1 MIKKVFKFSLFLF
14 ILLFSIFLI
23 FFINYYQNKK
33 IIKIVSNNFQ
43 EVCIQNNIENI
54 STISDLSIKV
64 DTLTVVGLVKIEKI
78 NFEGLVYEGTSSN
91 ILEKGVGHFECS
103 PLTKGNICLAAHN
116 TNKFWAKLNNLQ
128 IDDIITYENILGTKD
143 YKVFS
148 STQIDETDISCLE
161 NTQNN
166 ILTLITCVKN
176 IPNKRLCVQAIEI

>member
-1 MIKKVFKFSLFLF
+1 MIKKLLIILF

-23 FFINYYQNKK
+23 FFLNYYNHTKMIKK
-33 IIKIVSNNFQ
+33 VSNIFQ
-43 EVCIQNNIENI
+43 EVCVQNNIQDI
-54 STISDLSIKV
+54 KSISDLSIQV
-64 DTLTVVGLVKIEKI
+64 NELTVVGIIKIEKI

-116 TNKFWAKLNNLQ
+116 TNKFWAKLNILQ
-128 IDDIITYENILGTKD
+128 IGDIITYENILGTKD

-148 STQIDETDISCLE
+148 STQIEETDISYLE
-161 NTQNN
+161 NTKDN

-176 IPNKRLCVQAIEI
+176 IPDKRLCVQAIEI